1 MDYLH
6 SKGIYVSA
14 PCGGHGTCGKCRIRV
29 NAGTLPVTDTD
40 RALLSEAEINERIRL
55 ACKAV
60 PVSPVRISVLNSS
73 SDENMQMAEDFT
85 PADKDDKDKGRIH
98 TDLNSGDTENGRI
111 SGGDKNLSY
120 DHKAKEKTDHQKET
134 GSREDAQGVSGACI
148 LKKDNEYGIAI
159 DLGTTTLAASLVD
172 MTEKKVLL
180 TRSAVNRQRAFGADV
195 MSRMMSALNGKAEDM
210 KRVIEKDL
218 LLLIGDICASSGAD
232 VSRLIISG
240 NTCMYHLLMEYDVSG
255 LSKFPFTPVSL
266 GGEEFTRDQVFSYET
281 EKRNA
286 LSEDSKVY
294 LVPGFSAFVG
304 GDIASGLIACD
315 LAGKDS
321 NVFFI
326 DIGTNAEMV
335 LKRGGDY
342 LSASAAAGPALE
354 GGNLKWGTGS
364 VAGAIC
370 GVEIFGDPQ
379 LLSPTALGNNT
390 GTDDRSAKKL
400 KITTISDAAPVGICG
415 TGALEAVHGFL
426 RAGIINGYGTFTKE
440 EYLEN
445 GFPLARSVMGDMIG
459 LDQDD
464 VRQIQMAKAAICAG
478 AEMLLKAGGV
488 KADELDRVIVSG
500 GFGSFLDMKKA
511 GAIGLLPEEL
521 AAKAEAV
528 GNTSL
533 KGAVMMLTEDNTD
546 KINGIRARVSL
557 YDLANDDRFK
567 DRYIEC
573 MNFI

>member
-1 MDYLH
+1 MRSMIDEKQYLIPGGVGVMEYLH
-6 SKGIYVSA
+6 SKGIYIPA

-29 NAGTLPVTDTD
+29 MAGALPVTESD
-40 RALLSEAEINERIRL
+40 RALLSESEINDGKRL
-55 ACKAV
+55 ACKAL

-73 SDENMQMAEDFT
+73 SDEDMQVAEDFT
-85 PADKDDKDKGRIH
+85 PADKDKERIH
-98 TDLNSGDTENGRI
+98 VALNIGDAENSRI
-111 SGGDKNLSY
+111 SGEDNEQSY
-120 DHKAKEKTDHQKET
+120 DHNVEEKTDDHKVT
-134 GSREDAQGVSGACI
+134 GSAEKAQGITGPCI
-148 LKKDNEYGIAI
+148 LKKDHEYGIAI

-172 MTEKKVLL
+172 MTDKKPVLI
-180 TRSAVNRQRAFGADV
+180 RSSVNRQRAFGADV
-195 MSRMMSALNGKAEDM
+195 MSRVESALNGKAEDL

-218 LLLIGDICASSGAD
+218 LLLIEDLCVTSGAD
-232 VSRLIISG
+232 VSRLVISG

-255 LSKFPFTPVSL
+255 LAKFPFTPVSL

-281 EKRNA
+281 EKRNV
-286 LSEDSKVY
+286 LPEDCSVY

-315 LAGKDS
+315 LADKDL

-335 LKRGGDY
+335 LKRGADF
-342 LSASAAAGPALE
+342 LTASAAAGPALE

-364 VAGAIC
+364 VPGAIS
-370 GVEIFGDPQ
+370 GASFYDGKMHIKTIGD
-379 LLSPTALGNNT
+379 TAP
-390 GTDDRSAKKL
+390 S
-400 KITTISDAAPVGICG
+400 GICG
-415 TGALEAVHGFL
+415 TGAVETVRELLG
-426 RAGIINGYGTFTKE
+426 AGILNGYGTFAKD

-488 KADELDRVIVSG
+488 NADELDRVIVSG

-511 GAIGLLPEEL
+511 GDIGLLPEGL
-521 AAKAEAV
+521 ALKAEAV

-533 KGAVMMLTEDNTD
+533 KGAVMMLTDDRSGEIS
-546 KINGIRARVSL
+546 KIRDRASL
-557 YDLANDDRFK
+557 YDLANDDKFK

-573 MNFI
+573 MNFT

>member
-1 MDYLH
+1 MDYLQ
-6 SKGIYVSA
+6 SKGIYITA

-29 NAGTLPVTDTD
+29 NAGRLPVTDTD
-40 RALLSEAEINERIRL
+40 RALLTEAEINEGIRL

-60 PVSPVRISVLNSS
+60 PVSPVRISVLSSS
-73 SDENMQMAEDFT
+73 SDEYMQMAEDFT
-85 PADKDDKDKGRIH
+85 PADKDDKDKERIH
-98 TDLNSGDTENGRI
+98 TDLNNGGTENGRI

-134 GSREDAQGVSGACI
+134 GSMEDAQGVSGACI

-218 LLLIGDICASSGAD
+218 LLIIENLLASSGAK
-232 VSRLIISG
+232 VSRLVISG

-255 LSKFPFTPVSL
+255 LAKFPFTPVSL
-266 GGEEFTRDQVFSYET
+266 GGEEFTRDQVFSCET
-281 EKRNA
+281 EKRNV
-286 LSEDSKVY
+286 LPEDCRVY

-315 LAGKDS
+315 LADKDL

-364 VAGAIC
+364 VPGAIS
-370 GVEIFGDPQ
+370 GASFYDGKMHI
-379 LLSPTALGNNT
+379 NT
-390 GTDDRSAKKL
+390 IG
-400 KITTISDAAPVGICG
+400 DAAPSGICG
-415 TGALEAVHGFL
+415 TGAVETVRELLEA
-426 RAGIINGYGTFTKE
+426 GILDGYGTFAKD

-511 GAIGLLPEEL
+511 GDIGLLPEGL
-521 AAKAEAV
+521 ASKAEAV

-546 KINGIRARVSL
+546 KINGISTRVSL
-557 YDLANDDRFK
+557 YDLANDDKFK

-573 MNFI
+573 MNFIF